1 VQLGRLGKSGDAFS
15 GRVAFFLL
23 LAISTLALA
32 FGGGGSPFSMYAHT
46 VEFRLDIVGR
56 TKDGTSKWI
65 GPSSLASSLLPSARP
80 FVAGSDHFRRAGD
93 VGVLRRHLEDLARL
107 SCRLDDTLSEVDVTL
122 LERADTAA
130 PSKEKTARARCAP

>member
-1 VQLGRLGKSGDAFS
+1 
-15 GRVAFFLL
+15 
-23 LAISTLALA
+23 
-32 FGGGGSPFSMYAHT
+32 MYART

-56 TKDGTSKWI
+56 TKNGTPKWI
-65 GPSSLASSLLPSARP
+65 GPSSLASSVLPSVRP

-122 LERADTAA
+122 FERADAA
-130 PSKEKTARARCAP
+130 ASSNETTARVRCAS